1 MTLSSALEP
10 GRPPQQIRD
19 DLWLFPPNRD
29 CRGGSSWWLDCG
41 EEPVLIDCPPLTE
54 ATIDSL
60 MAMADGRRPRVVL
73 TNREGHGRIRR
84 LQERLGWPVLV
95 QEQEAYLLPGVN
107 PLHTFAEEHRL
118 VSGLRLLWTTGPT
131 PGSCVVHAPA
141 PWNVLFFG
149 RLLVPVA
156 VGVLAGLQHRRTFH
170 WPRQQRSLAHLRD
183 WVGSDPLLSL
193 ASGAGLGAL
202 RGERLPALNAWRDA
216 ADSEVDPARLT

>member
-1 MTLSSALEP
+1 
-10 GRPPQQIRD
+10 
-19 DLWLFPPNRD
+19 
-29 CRGGSSWWLDCG
+29 
-41 EEPVLIDCPPLTE
+41 
-54 ATIDSL
+54 
-60 MAMADGRRPRVVL
+60 MADGRRPQVVL

-118 VSGLRLLWTTGPT
+118 VSGLRLLWTPGPT

-141 PWNVLFFG
+141 PWNVLFCG

-170 WPRQQRSLAHLRD
+170 WPRQQRSLARLRD

-202 RGERLPALNAWRDA
+202 RGERLPALSAWRDA
-216 ADSEVDPARLT
+216 VDSETDQTKPT

>member
-10 GRPPQQIRD
+10 GRPPQQIRE

-41 EEPVLIDCPPLTE
+41 EEPVLIDCPPLTD
-54 ATIDSL
+54 ATIAALTS
-60 MAMADGRRPRVVL
+60 MAAGRCPRVLL

-95 QEQEAYLLPGVN
+95 QEQEAYLLPGVD
-107 PLHTFAEEHRL
+107 PLDMFGEEHL
-118 VSGLRLLWTTGPT
+118 LASGLRLLWTPGPT
-131 PGSCVVHAPA
+131 PGSCAVHAPA
-141 PWNVLFFG
+141 PWNVLFCG

-170 WPRQQRSLAHLRD
+170 WPRQQRSLQRLRD
-183 WVGSDPLLSL
+183 WVGEDPLLSL

-202 RGERLPALNAWRDA
+202 RGERLPTLSAWRVA
-216 ADSEVDPARLT
+216 SGLEATHTSLT

>member
-29 CRGGSSWWLDCG
+29 CRGGSSWWLDCAP
-41 EEPVLIDCPPLTE
+41 EPVLIDCPPLTA
-54 ATIDSL
+54 ATIRAL
-60 MAMADGRRPRVVL
+60 TAMAADRCPRVLL
-73 TNREGHGRIRR
+73 TSREGHGRIRR

-95 QEQEAYLLPGVN
+95 QEQEAYLLPGVD
-107 PLHTFAEEHRL
+107 PLETFEMEHL
-118 VSGLRLLWTTGPT
+118 TASGLRLLWTPGPT

-141 PWNVLFFG
+141 PWNVLFCG

-170 WPRQQRSLAHLRD
+170 WPRQQRSLERLRG
-183 WVGSDPLLSL
+183 WVGEDPLLSL

-202 RGERLPALNAWRDA
+202 RGERLPALSAWRGA
-216 ADSEVDPARLT
+216 SGSEADHARPT